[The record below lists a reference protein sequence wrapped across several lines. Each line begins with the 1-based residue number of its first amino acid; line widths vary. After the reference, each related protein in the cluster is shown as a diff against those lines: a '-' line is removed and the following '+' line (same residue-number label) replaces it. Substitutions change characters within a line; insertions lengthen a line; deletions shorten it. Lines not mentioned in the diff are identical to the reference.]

1 MPRRALVFFF
11 TFDMTIDQTILDTRL
26 VTDSFKHSLIFTSF
40 ALLGEDSH
48 FEYITS
54 LKGLKPPTR
63 YYYYYPDFRFFL
75 VLCSYHFYW
84 ELGSLL
90 PATVCADCSSQDLQC
105 RNLRRSIN
113 RTPWAWAVSC
123 QCKGFCE
130 KNRMYFS

>member
-90 PATVCADCSSQDLQC
+90 PATVCADCSSQEFPLGHSDLQC
-105 RNLRRSIN
+105 RVLWV
-113 RTPWAWAVSC
+113 PA
-123 QCKGFCE
+123 
-130 KNRMYFS
+130 